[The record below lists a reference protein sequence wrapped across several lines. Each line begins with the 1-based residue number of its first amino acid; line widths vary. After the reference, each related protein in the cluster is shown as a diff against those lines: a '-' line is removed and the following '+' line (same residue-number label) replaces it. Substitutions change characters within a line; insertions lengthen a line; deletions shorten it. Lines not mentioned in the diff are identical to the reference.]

1 MAKLC
6 AIIGFFSPSN
16 YVLPKKHLQTTIT
29 QLLAGNIDVAV
40 LQVVQPENKPEPL
53 PSNVKSGVW
62 YSTHTLFWKENLWNL
77 GLTLVPHEY
86 LLFIDSDVVFLEES
100 WPEKILEALDE
111 YDLIQPFEIGTWLGQ
126 TGKIE
131 MRRKAAAVA
140 LAAGIDPRPD
150 TYHPGFAW
158 AVTRTAINKMGG
170 WYELHPA
177 GGGDTAT
184 AMALTKQEHAER
196 WANHLSCE
204 THYWFRKSY
213 QDYRKQATSLN
224 LKIGYCT
231 GMSLQ
236 HMWHGDRQNRK
247 YIGRSLFLPQTGADE
262 FPLRRRPDGLLE
274 WTEEYHNVQA
284 KAYFDQRKEDG

>member
-6 AIIGFFSPSN
+6 AVIGFFSPSD
-16 YVLPKKHLQTTIT
+16 YALPKKHLQTTVAH
-29 QLLAGNIDVAV
+29 LLDSKVDVAV
-40 LQVVQPENKPEPL
+40 LQVVRPDSKPEPL
-53 PSNVKSGVW
+53 PNYVKSAVW

-77 GLTLVPHEY
+77 GTTIVPHEH
-86 LLFIDSDVVFLEES
+86 LLFIDSDVVFSES
-100 WPEKILEALDE
+100 SWVDKTFEAFEE
-111 YDLIQPFEIGTWLGQ
+111 YDLIQPFEIGTWLSK
-126 TGKIE
+126 TGGLE

-158 AVTRTAINKMGG
+158 ATKRTVLNKMDG
-170 WYELHPA
+170 WYALHPA
-177 GGGDTAT
+177 GGGDTAM

-196 WANHLSCE
+196 WASHLSCE

-213 QDYRKQATSLN
+213 QDYRKRLQSLN
-224 LKIGYCT
+224 LKIGFCT
-231 GMSLQ
+231 GLSLQ

-262 FPLRRRPDGLLE
+262 FPLQYRPDGLLE